1 MIVRDA
7 TANWLTFCLVYEVL
21 LRACSSQTL
30 RNQSLSTDFA
40 DSSIA
45 VDPTLQGFWQAFQ
58 GLRIASGAL
67 PNGEY
72 TPAHFYKLLSGALV
86 AIDICLQFGCPKRR
100 PRGRRFGIFAPLVG
114 VPEASVHE
122 DRYLAARHRDVGS
135 ARQVTT
141 MQSEAV
147 PQCEQRLAYQHLR
160 QGVFAPDAGHHLAA
174 FRGADDVDHGGSKHW
189 PF

>member
-1 MIVRDA
+1 M
-7 TANWLTFCLVYEVL
+7 L

-72 TPAHFYKLLSGALV
+72 TPAHFYKLLSGALF
-86 AIDICLQFGCPKRR
+86 AIDIGLQFGCPRRR
-100 PRGRRFGIFAPLVG
+100 PRGRRLGIFAPQVG
-114 VPEASVHE
+114 VPEASVYE
-122 DRYLAARHRDVGS
+122 DPNLAARHRDVGS